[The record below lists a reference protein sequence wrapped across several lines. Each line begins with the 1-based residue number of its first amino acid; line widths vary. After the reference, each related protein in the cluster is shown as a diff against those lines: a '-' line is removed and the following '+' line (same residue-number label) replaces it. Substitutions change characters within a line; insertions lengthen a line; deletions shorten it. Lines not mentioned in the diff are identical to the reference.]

1 MKVIVDR
8 FEGKYAVCEKE
19 GNVMISIEK
28 SQLPK
33 GVKEGDVLIID
44 SKDIYVDLNETKDRR
59 TKIKKLIKDIWR

>member
-19 GNVMISIEK
+19 GNVMINIEK

-33 GVKEGDVLIID
+33 GVKEGDVI
-44 SKDIYVDLNETKDRR
+44 
-59 TKIKKLIKDIWR
+59 

>member
-19 GNVMISIEK
+19 GNVMINIEK

-33 GVKEGDVLIID
+33 GVKEGDVIIIE
-44 SKDIYVDLNETKDRR
+44 SKNIYIDLDETKYRR
-59 TKIKKLIKDIWR
+59 SKIKELIKDIWK